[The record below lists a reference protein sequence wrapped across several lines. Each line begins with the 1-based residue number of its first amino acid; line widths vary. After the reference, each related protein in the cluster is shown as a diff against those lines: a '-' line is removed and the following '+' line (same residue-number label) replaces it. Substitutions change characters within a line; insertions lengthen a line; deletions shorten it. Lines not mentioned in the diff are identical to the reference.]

1 MGGYASRLD
10 IDQSGERK
18 THAKT
23 DKTKTV
29 EHSLYYAG
37 SEGGAAQL
45 THVAGNGD
53 IASNDWIVVDDH
65 IFVSD
70 YVSLARP
77 SESDERAYIHPR
89 SVHFSQLHRQAF
101 QTRLSRRW
109 CVLT

>member
-23 DKTKTV
+23 DKTKAI

-37 SEGGAAQL
+37 SEGRAAQL

-53 IASNDWIVVDDH
+53 IASNDRIVVDDH
-65 IFVSD
+65 IFDGD
-70 YVSLARP
+70 YVSNAIVRNQA
-77 SESDERAYIHPR
+77 SERTFILILYTFLDCIG
-89 SVHFSQLHRQAF
+89 
-101 QTRLSRRW
+101 RLSKHGFPD
-109 CVLT
+109 VGMY